1 MTVLY
6 YIVSYR
12 IDNKDDSWKSLIR
25 QKKIPQL
32 CIIRSIVSNPIVDEK
47 SLQLYRIDGT
57 ISY

>member
-1 MTVLY
+1 MIGEIRMTVLY

-47 SLQLYRIDGT
+47 SL
-57 ISY
+57 